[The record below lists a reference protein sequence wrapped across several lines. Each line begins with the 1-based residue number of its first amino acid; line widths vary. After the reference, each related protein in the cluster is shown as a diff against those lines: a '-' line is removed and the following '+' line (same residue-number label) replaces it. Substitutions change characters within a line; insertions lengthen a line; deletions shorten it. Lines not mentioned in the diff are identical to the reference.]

1 MVVKVITVVCKM
13 YVCITQE
20 SKVRRIAV
28 GAGYGFRE
36 HELGKIASNYSYVL
50 KVFGVNEMFS
60 KLENVIN
67 LACDEQ
73 DIGKFGRR

>member
-1 MVVKVITVVCKM
+1 M
-13 YVCITQE
+13 
-20 SKVRRIAV
+20 RRIAV

-36 HELGKIASNYSYVL
+36 HELGKIASNSSYVL

-73 DIGKFGRR
+73 DIGKFGSLTLRKENIEKVVINAF